1 MNAAAFDEDKSKGM
15 VFATA
20 LGFAHYV
27 YIVNVNE
34 AGKCNDIVKVWNDA
48 YSWKMVSGIMP

>member
-1 MNAAAFDEDKSKGM
+1 MNTAAFDEDKSKGM

-27 YIVNVNE
+27 YIVHVNE
-34 AGKCNDIVKVWNDA
+34 VGKCNDIV
-48 YSWKMVSGIMP
+48 